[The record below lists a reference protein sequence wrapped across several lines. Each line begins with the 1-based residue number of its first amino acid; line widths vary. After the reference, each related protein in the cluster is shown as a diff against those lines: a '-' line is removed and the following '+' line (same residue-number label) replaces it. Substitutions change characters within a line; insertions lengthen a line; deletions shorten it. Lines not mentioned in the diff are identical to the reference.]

1 MRAWALILFAA
12 LMLPGVLHAGESVS
26 VTEAYL
32 QQLDDTL
39 ALLGQESRATEAALP
54 EVEYLRAQ
62 AAEPARLQAW
72 PPPTERLASTAG
84 SGAAT
89 SYPKSSF
96 ALKRNNTA
104 HGCSPVTSASSP
116 LRSAATHSTNCHYH
130 SIRNGY
136 IRKKGTANNKPS
148 RPLPTYPSHPVL
160 TYNISPSEPGHA
172 LQPLSP

>member
-1 MRAWALILFAA
+1 
-12 LMLPGVLHAGESVS
+12 MLPGVLHAGESVS

-62 AAEPARLQAW
+62 AARPARLQAW

-89 SYPKSSF
+89 SYPKSSGDFERHERSQGF
-96 ALKRNNTA
+96 ARVISHSGAARLIATSPNT
-104 HGCSPVTSASSP
+104 
-116 LRSAATHSTNCHYH
+116 CHYY

-136 IRKKGTANNKPS
+136 IRKKGNVEYEPS
-148 RPLPTYPSHPVL
+148 RLPLTYPSPSRTQAPFCH
-160 TYNISPSEPGHA
+160 IPSEPGHA
-172 LQPLSP
+172 LQPLSS